1 MLTEYLNMSYTLIQR
16 WKINISLIKSG
27 GGNRPYDA
35 RQPVRDLTYKGANS
49 YKLIF
54 QFER

>member
-35 RQPVRDLTYKGANS
+35 QQPVRDLTYKGANS
-49 YKLIF
+49 YKLIY